1 MGKQILLFVVALVLW
16 LVIVLPLVLRIGG
29 VDIFKRSQTST
40 TSGQPKI
47 GSEPLLRSRDGG
59 VSWEEGVSRA
69 ETAGAAF
76 PTRLTT
82 LVYNPR
88 HAEVLYL
95 GTRGAGLWKSEKN
108 GDSWTPVR
116 DEAGVLK
123 TTADVYR
130 IAISA
135 ASSSIVYAAIF
146 QDKRGRVVRSDD
158 EGRHFREVYFVS
170 ADNLNVSDLWV
181 NPASADHVRIT
192 TGQGGMLESEDGGAT
207 WRVVRWFDDPLVAL
221 AVEPSTSGTYFVLT
235 SKGTLFRTRDAGVS
249 FTNLED
255 GLAQIDAGGKGEP
268 VQPGFFN
275 PFSITGLRARAISAF
290 LKDPEVVGRLYL
302 GLTDGLF
309 RSDDGGTSWARIKVL
324 IPPTVLPIDAV
335 AVSPVD
341 ANVIYVGA
349 GTQLYKSTD
358 GGIAWNASTF
368 PTTLRVRAIVPRPDQ
383 SKALFGIFG
392 T

>member
-1 MGKQILLFVVALVLW
+1 MGKQIILFVVALGVW

-29 VDIFKRSQTST
+29 VDIFKRNQTS
-40 TSGQPKI
+40 TSGQPKV

-59 VSWEEGVSRA
+59 VSWEGVSRTDA
-69 ETAGAAF
+69 TGTTF

-88 HAEVLYL
+88 RSEVLYL

-108 GDSWTPVR
+108 GDSWTLVY

-123 TTADVYR
+123 PTADVFR
-130 IAISA
+130 VAMSA

-221 AVEPSTSGTYFVLT
+221 AIEPSVSGSYFVVT
-235 SKGTLFRTRDAGVS
+235 DKGTIFRTRDAGVS

-268 VQPGFFN
+268 VQPGFLN
-275 PFSITGLRARAISAF
+275 PFSITNLRVRTISAF
-290 LKDPEVVGRLYL
+290 LKDPSIVGRLYL
-302 GLTDGLF
+302 GLSDGLF
-309 RSDDGGTSWARIKVL
+309 RSDDGGGSWARIKVL
-324 IPPTVLPIDAV
+324 IPPTILPIDAV
-335 AVSPVD
+335 AVNPTD
-341 ANVIYVGA
+341 ANTLYVGA

-368 PTTLRVRAIVPRPDQ
+368 PTTLRVRAIVPHPGQ
-383 SKALFGIFG
+383 SKTFFGIFG
-392 T
+392 G